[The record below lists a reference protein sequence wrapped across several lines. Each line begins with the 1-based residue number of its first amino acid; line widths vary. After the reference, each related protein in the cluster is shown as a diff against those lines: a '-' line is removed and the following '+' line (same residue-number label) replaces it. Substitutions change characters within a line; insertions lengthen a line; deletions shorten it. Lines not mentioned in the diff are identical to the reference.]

1 MPLSTLASA
10 PSTAVKDPLL
20 QVDKLR
26 KTFIRS
32 GGLFKPA
39 IETVALNGVSF
50 DLHAGQILGVV
61 GESGCGKSTLA
72 RIIVG
77 LESADS
83 GRLTLDGNT
92 LIDANKNLSVHASK
106 RGIQMIFQDPYASLN
121 PRMSVRDVIGEGLA
135 IAGEMDKAE
144 RDERVNDMLTL
155 VGLRPQDGDRYPRQ
169 FSGGQRQRI
178 GIARS
183 LVSQPRVLIADE
195 AVSALDV
202 SVQMQVLNLMLDIR
216 DRLGIAIMFITHNI
230 GVVEYLCDRVIVLSQ
245 GSIVERGA
253 TADVIADPQHPYTKR
268 LIAAVPQ
275 I

>member
-1 MPLSTLASA
+1 MPLSGLASDPA
-10 PSTAVKDPLL
+10 PMVQESLL
-20 QVDKLR
+20 QVDQLR
-26 KTFIRS
+26 KTFTRS
-32 GGLFKPA
+32 GGLFSPS
-39 IETVALNGVSF
+39 IETTALNGVSF
-50 DLHAGQILGVV
+50 GLHAGEILGVV

-77 LESADS
+77 LETADS
-83 GRLTLDGNT
+83 GRLALEGNT
-92 LIDANKNLSVHASK
+92 LIDGERNISVHASK

-121 PRMSVRDVIGEGLA
+121 PRMRVRDVIGEGLA
-135 IAGEMDKAE
+135 IAGELTKSE
-144 RDERVNDMLTL
+144 RDMRVNDMLTL
-155 VGLRPQDGDRYPRQ
+155 VGLRPQDGDRYPHQ

-216 DRLGIAIMFITHNI
+216 DRLGVAIMFITHNI

-253 TADVIADPQHPYTKR
+253 TASVIADPQHPYTKR